1 MRHDHR
7 HSKCSTCPPRT
18 PGLMYI
24 CGGLL
29 RHCIVLLPAIDRR
42 PLLPPAVP
50 RSPPKV
56 ELSHMSRSTLP
67 ARHAG
72 RLFCQAADIDPIRL
86 RAQWDNVFPR
96 ARQHVQRG
104 LSNKEAWKHTMER
117 LQHRNLVQI
126 HPTTDLRKALVAYV
140 ACGISTSGVEQ
151 KFSLSALKFNCRQ
164 THADAH
170 NEDMF
175 LKITLDLPNRDLTK
189 VIGNARRIWVECCGR
204 HIVRKQERID
214 KGVKRSQS
222 VMMGGEA
229 EFIRQRRKAAGL
241 AVSNTVADDSTQ
253 EVGPGSNWGATHQKE
268 LDFLNNK
275 RNEKRFNAYSE
286 NVLLPHEVTH
296 AVGQGAAAKR
306 KKQLA
311 DQLARSRKI
320 ERVRRAALG
329 TPAAKLLEAIKGK
342 HVFVDIPCRSP
353 EVATALIALRLKSVR
368 MHEAEVFVVQA
379 PGRAGPFVSAASAF
393 KGGYEVTPGLLISGR
408 LGAGVKMLP
417 TYHLKK
423 MMYMSARFRGAQGPF
438 CEFVQNLIRHTPG
451 CKWRLGG
458 FNWPE
463 LKKAHAPGNLF
474 ALVSPPEVA
483 LPAFNTHRNTFT
495 IDSFVKRIS
504 CVCMVDSVSG
514 LR

>member
-1 MRHDHR
+1 M
-7 HSKCSTCPPRT
+7 
-18 PGLMYI
+18 LMYI

-29 RHCIVLLPAIDRR
+29 RHCIVLLLAIDRR
-42 PLLPPAVP
+42 PLLLPPAVP

-56 ELSHMSRSTLP
+56 EFSHMSRSTLP

-72 RLFCQAADIDPIRL
+72 RLFCQAADIDPLRL
-86 RAQWDNVFPR
+86 RVQWDNVFPR
-96 ARQHVQRG
+96 ARQQMKRG

-126 HPTTDLRKALVAYV
+126 HITDDLRKALVAYV
-140 ACGISTSGVEQ
+140 AFGISTSGVEQ
-151 KFSLSALKFNCRQ
+151 KFSLAALKFNCRQ
-164 THADAH
+164 THANAH

-175 LKITLDLPNRDLTK
+175 LKIALDFPTRDLTK
-189 VIGNARRIWVECCGR
+189 TILNAQRIWQECCGR
-204 HIVRKQERID
+204 LSGRHYMRRLERID

-222 VMMGGEA
+222 AVMMEGGEA
-229 EFIRQRRKAAGL
+229 AFIRQRRKAAGL
-241 AVSNTVADDSTQ
+241 AVAVADDSTH
-253 EVGPGSNWGATHQKE
+253 EVGPGLNWGATHQKE
-268 LDFLNNK
+268 LDFLNHK
-275 RNEKRFNAYSE
+275 RNDKRFNAYSE

-296 AVGQGAAAKR
+296 AVGQCAAAKR

-329 TPAAKLLEAIKGK
+329 TPSARLLEAIKGK
-342 HVFVDIPCRSP
+342 PVFVDIPCRSP

-368 MHEAEVFVVQA
+368 MHEAEVFVVKT

-408 LGAGVKMLP
+408 FGAGVKMLP

-423 MMYMSARFRGAQGPF
+423 IMYMSAEFRGAQGPF
-438 CEFVQNLIRHTPG
+438 CMFVQNLVRHTPG

-483 LPAFNTHRNTFT
+483 QPAFHNHRNTFMV
-495 IDSFVKRIS
+495 DSFLTRIR
-504 CVCMVDSVSG
+504 CVCMSSSVSG